1 MTDDPDFYPVRT
13 DWSQSTSKLNI
24 SAFVYRDRNR
34 NGRYDGDD
42 RPMAGVAVAVTGDGT
57 ATIAERS
64 NTSGWANFAMSTSD
78 SEAAIREPG
87 ERQFTVL
94 VPSRWIAT
102 SGNADQA
109 ASFRPAPGS
118 PSGLTLERSLG
129 NVGLAPELAVS
140 GRLASS
146 ANIIVQ
152 CEDEISEAASNL
164 PGHGFRIPVKAGA
177 VSVTIGDI
185 SRSTLV
191 SELPVD
197 LGLLDHAR
205 EISDASAIEVIDFDR
220 VTGMDLCKI
229 PNGYRELEFANL
241 TTVKA
246 AYYQGEG
253 YVNGAVSGTYVAY
266 NSSGLP
272 AEIASP
278 SRFDFISCAL
288 SVAWLAAEGE
298 TVTVEA
304 WRGDRL
310 VARDDVVLSAL
321 GAVRYEPRL
330 AGVTRLRFTTAHHWQ
345 FVLSGLEIAR

>member
-1 MTDDPDFYPVRT
+1 MDDDPDFYPVRT
-13 DWSQSTSKLNI
+13 DWSRSTGKLNI

-42 RPMAGVAVAVTGDGT
+42 RPMAGIAVALTGDGV

-64 NTSGWANFAMSTSD
+64 NTSGWANFAMSTSESD
-78 SEAAIREPG
+78 AAIRDPG
-87 ERQFTVL
+87 ERRFTAL
-94 VPSRWIAT
+94 VPVRWIVT
-102 SGNADQA
+102 SGNPDQDV
-109 ASFRPAPGS
+109 SFRSAPGS
-118 PSGLTLERSLG
+118 ASGLTLERPLE
-129 NVGLAPELAVS
+129 NIGLAPELAVS

-152 CEDEISEAASNL
+152 CEDDISEAASSL

-185 SRSTLV
+185 SRSTIV

-205 EISDASAIEVIDFDR
+205 EISDASAIEVIDFDQ

-229 PNGYRELEFANL
+229 PDGYRELAFMNL
-241 TTVKA
+241 AAVKA
-246 AYYQGEG
+246 AHYQGEG

-298 TVTVEA
+298 TLTVEA

-310 VARDDVVLSAL
+310 LAQDDVVLSAL

-330 AGVTRLRFTTAHHWQ
+330 SGVTRLRFTTAHRWQ